1 MTGPLSEIVVA
12 AGKRRS
18 EVLRIDYRPGDQES
32 HALRIRLGPGANL
45 ELQELHQGSG
55 DCEIQLKVELELG
68 SGARMRHVAVV
79 DDAGDG
85 RFEIDRQ
92 VRLAADAELE
102 YTRVGSGAAS
112 DREFLRTHMEG
123 TRSRFRHNAL
133 MMMEAGRQAELDLE
147 IAHHAENTQS
157 NSLCRCVLGPGAN
170 GRFAGKILIV
180 PEGQGADARLRNDNL
195 LLDESAQMETRPELE
210 VYADE
215 VQCAHGAATGAL
227 DEAALFYLRTRGMS
241 PEQARAMLV
250 RAFASRISGA
260 IDLAEAAE
268 MANGMLARALNDTA
282 PLELAA

>member
-1 MTGPLSEIVVA
+1 MTGPLSEIIVA

-18 EVLRIDYRPGDQES
+18 EVVRIDYRPGERERY
-32 HALRIRLGPGANL
+32 ALRIRLEPGADL

-55 DCEIQLKVELELG
+55 DCDIRLAVELELG

-79 DDAGDG
+79 DVAGDG

-92 VRLAADAELE
+92 VRLAGDAELE
-102 YTRVGSGAAS
+102 YTRVGSGAVS
-112 DREFLRTHMEG
+112 DREFLRTRMEG

-133 MMMEAGRQAELDLE
+133 MMVEAGRQAELDLE
-147 IAHHAENTQS
+147 IAHHARNAES
-157 NSLCRCVLGPGAN
+157 DSLCRCVLGPGSN
-170 GRFAGKILIV
+170 GRFTGKILIV

-250 RAFASRISGA
+250 RAFASRISSV

-268 MANGMLARALNDTA
+268 MADGMLARALNGA
-282 PLELAA
+282 VPLERAA